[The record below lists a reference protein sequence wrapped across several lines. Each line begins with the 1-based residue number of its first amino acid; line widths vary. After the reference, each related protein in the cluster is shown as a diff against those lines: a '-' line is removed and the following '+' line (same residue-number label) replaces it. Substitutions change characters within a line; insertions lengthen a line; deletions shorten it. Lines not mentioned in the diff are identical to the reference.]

1 MSPVVVVVIRCRS
14 AWPRSGDGMDQA
26 VVCKNV
32 ATRWLGLRFE
42 VSQDEVP
49 WKLAFTLTYRLPWR
63 QARPCSRRRT
73 GCWPSPRL
81 ARRYQVASKSYLW
94 HQELRVAVQALASPA
109 GARDITHQRIQ
120 GPRRIGVQG
129 RKPKSEIRDMFW
141 EITFQL
147 RAVCLSQKKKSI
159 LACKVFSPKIGTR
172 GDLV

>member
-1 MSPVVVVVIRCRS
+1 
-14 AWPRSGDGMDQA
+14 MDQA

-63 QARPCSRRRT
+63 QARPCSRRRR

-81 ARRYQVASKSYLW
+81 ARRYQVASKSDLW
-94 HQELRVAVQALASPA
+94 HQELRVAVQALDSPA
-109 GARDITHQRIQ
+109 GARETLHIVRFATNRS
-120 GPRRIGVQG
+120 PRE
-129 RKPKSEIRDMFW
+129 KAEKRDPRHVP
-141 EITFQL
+141 EDHIEAE
-147 RAVCLSQKKKSI
+147 RGLSFPIKKSI

-172 GDLV
+172 GDLVRPSCFNLRN